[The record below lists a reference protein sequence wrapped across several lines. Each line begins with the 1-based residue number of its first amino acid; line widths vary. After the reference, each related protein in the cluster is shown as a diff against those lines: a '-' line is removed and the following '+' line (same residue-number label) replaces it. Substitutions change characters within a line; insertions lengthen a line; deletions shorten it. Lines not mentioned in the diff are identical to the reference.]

1 MFTNNIKSKLDARLF
16 AIEQANLLLKDSNSD
31 VEQLISSAKQI
42 ERYVVADIKLP
53 EVYDDT
59 DNTKM
64 LVEAL
69 SKSYTPINNE
79 QPINKD

>member
-69 SKSYTPINNE
+69 SKSYAPINNE

>member
-31 VEQLISSAKQI
+31 VEKLISSAKQI

-79 QPINKD
+79 QPIKTN

>member
-16 AIEQANLLLKDSNSD
+16 AIEQANLLLKHSNSD

-79 QPINKD
+79 QLINKD